1 MGVETVL
8 RNSPGCAKLIAVDG
22 KSKCV
27 LLEFNQIGSRRNRGN
42 EVFLKPVVLG
52 WHSTDGSWK
61 SLPPACLGSEAV
73 HEYNPI
79 KYW

>member
-8 RNSPGCAKLIAVDG
+8 RNSPGCAKFIAVDG

-52 WHSTDGSWK
+52 WHSTDGSY
-61 SLPPACLGSEAV
+61 ST
-73 HEYNPI
+73 
-79 KYW
+79 